1 MSRRYGGS
9 REKKKKKKDE
19 SKASP
24 EDLGAEGPDPGQ
36 SSCSQRQDITG
47 G

>member
-1 MSRRYGGS
+1 MSRGYGGS
-9 REKKKKKKDE
+9 IKKKKEKDE

-24 EDLGAEGPDPGQ
+24 EDLGAEGLDPGQ